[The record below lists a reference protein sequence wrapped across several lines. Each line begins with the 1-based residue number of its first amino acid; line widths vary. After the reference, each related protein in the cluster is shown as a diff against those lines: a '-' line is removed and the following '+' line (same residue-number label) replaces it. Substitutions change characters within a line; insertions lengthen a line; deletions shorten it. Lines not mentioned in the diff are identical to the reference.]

1 MITDNTCLSGETIDY
16 GPCAFMD
23 AFDYNKVF
31 SSIDY
36 QGRYSYKNQPNI
48 MLWNLTRFAETLLPL
63 LDKNIDKSIK
73 NAEEILG
80 EFATL
85 YESNWISNMCLKLG
99 IENHKKTDKILIEE
113 FLNLLQNQQLD
124 FNNSF
129 YSLSFLLENDD
140 NKTDTSSKN
149 FQILSKIKSSDW
161 YHKWIDR
168 LSSENKN
175 KKDSIK
181 IILKN
186 NPSIIPRNH
195 LVEKILNKVIETN
208 DRKILTNYLNELNK
222 PKKIRSFDD
231 PLTFV
236 PLPNEEVTQ
245 TFCGT

>member
-1 MITDNTCLSGETIDY
+1 MAATILWADPSPWTVTGANNISKFGNRRVKTSTISLTAAPVGEVTRPIRC
-16 GPCAFMD
+16 GSLGKTFFRIASNNP
-23 AFDYNKVF
+23 
-31 SSIDY
+31 SS
-36 QGRYSYKNQPNI
+36 
-48 MLWNLTRFAETLLPL
+48 
-63 LDKNIDKSIK
+63 
-73 NAEEILG
+73 
-80 EFATL
+80 
-85 YESNWISNMCLKLG
+85 SN
-99 IENHKKTDKILIEE
+99 
-113 FLNLLQNQQLD
+113 LD

-129 YSLSFLLENDD
+129 YSLSFFLENDD
-140 NKTDTSSKN
+140 NKTETSSKN

-161 YHKWIDR
+161 YHKWRDR
-168 LSSENKN
+168 LSFENKN
-175 KKDSIK
+175 NKDIIK

-236 PLPNEEVTQ
+236 PSPNEEVTQ